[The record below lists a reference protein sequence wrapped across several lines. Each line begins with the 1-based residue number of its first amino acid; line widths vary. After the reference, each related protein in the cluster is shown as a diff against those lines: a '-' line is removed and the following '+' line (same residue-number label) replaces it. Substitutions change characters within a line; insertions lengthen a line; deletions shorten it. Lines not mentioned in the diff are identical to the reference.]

1 MYALIGAFVA
11 VGIACRGR
19 STAAPF
25 GALGEAV
32 ASAAA
37 AAAGAA
43 GAAADA
49 GAGAGRTAPEPP
61 TSVCFPD
68 ERKIPPPTALGR
80 AESRAF
86 LAC

>member
-25 GALGEAV
+25 GALDEAP
-32 ASAAA
+32 ASA

-43 GAAADA
+43 GAAAGA
-49 GAGAGRTAPEPP
+49 GTGAGRTAPEPP
-61 TSVCFPD
+61 TSVCCPD

-80 AESRAF
+80 A
-86 LAC
+86 